1 MTLPLHGVRVV
12 EYAQYVAGPLCGVLL
27 ADLGADVIK
36 IEPPTGD
43 AYRYVMPVAPGVG
56 RYFIP
61 LNRGKRSVAIDLK
74 TGDGRRSSERL
85 LASADVVV
93 HNFPPERAHRFGLD
107 WDTVHAAHSGIV
119 VGFVSS
125 YGSTGP
131 LAGTPAYDLV
141 AQARAGLLTAHAAP
155 GDRLPVRA
163 RGIPMGAPTGGLLP
177 ATGVPAPP
185 VRAAA
190 TGVREPW
197 QGFLVA
203 AISGIGVGGFWPS
216 QSTLIAGHTTPEQR
230 PAAFAMQRVVMNL
243 GIGLGALTGG
253 LIAAT
258 DSPTSFTVLFLLDAA
273 TFLVYGGVM
282 LAFVP
287 DPAIASGAHASGRSG
302 SYRDVLRHRAFVA
315 VIGLN
320 ALFIFAGFSGFDV
333 LPVYAKNE
341 AGLTETQIGLLF
353 FVNTLVIVI
362 AQLPLARIAR
372 GRRRMPTLAL
382 LGALWAGAWAIVP
395 LAGSAS
401 PRGAVW
407 LLVVA
412 MTVFAV
418 GECLHGTVQA
428 PLVADLAEPRLLG
441 RYMALSALSW
451 QLGFALGPAIGGIG
465 LELSPNGV
473 WLGAAG
479 LCAVGGVVAL
489 AIESTIPARA
499 RRTPAPVAASA

>member
-1 MTLPLHGVRVV
+1 MRGLVRLYFPPLPRSVTTLQVGGLVNAFGNGIVLPFMFIYLHNVRGISLAVSGLIV
-12 EYAQYVAGPLCGVLL
+12 AAHALVSIVAGPIFG
-27 ADLGADVIK
+27 
-36 IEPPTGD
+36 
-43 AYRYVMPVAPGVG
+43 
-56 RYFIP
+56 
-61 LNRGKRSVAIDLK
+61 SQID
-74 TGDGRRSSERL
+74 
-85 LASADVVV
+85 
-93 HNFPPERAHRFGLD
+93 RFGGRNMLAVSLGIL
-107 WDTVHAAHSGIV
+107 TVGYAA
-119 VGFVSS
+119 
-125 YGSTGP
+125 YA
-131 LAGTPAYDLV
+131 L
-141 AQARAGLLTAHAAP
+141 
-155 GDRLPVRA
+155 
-163 RGIPMGAPTGGLLP
+163 
-177 ATGVPAPP
+177 
-185 VRAAA
+185 
-190 TGVREPW
+190 VREPW

-216 QSTLIAGHTTPEQR
+216 QSTLIAGHTTTEQR

-273 TFLVYGGVM
+273 TFLVYGAVM
-282 LAFVP
+282 LALVP
-287 DPAIASGAHASGRSG
+287 DPAIAGGAHGPSRSG

-362 AQLPLARIAR
+362 AQLPLARVAR
-372 GRRRMPTLAL
+372 GRRRMPTLGL

-401 PRGAVW
+401 PQGAVW

-451 QLGFALGPAIGGIG
+451 QVGFALGPAVGGIG
-465 LELSPNGV
+465 LEVSPNGV

-479 LCAVGGVVAL
+479 LCAIGGVLAF
-489 AIESTIPARA
+489 AIEGTLPARA